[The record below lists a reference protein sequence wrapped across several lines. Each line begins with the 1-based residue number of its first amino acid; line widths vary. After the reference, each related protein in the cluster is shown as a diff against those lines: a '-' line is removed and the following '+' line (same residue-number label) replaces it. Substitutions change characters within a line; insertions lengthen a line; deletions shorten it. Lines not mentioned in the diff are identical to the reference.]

1 MKNYQYT
8 GVQPHNST
16 IHVIV
21 EGKKVKQDLRLVQD
35 QVASLPED
43 HSVIK
48 ALVRQGHLVEVKSS
62 SPIKKQ

>member
-1 MKNYQYT
+1 MKNFQYI
-8 GVQPHNST
+8 GAQPHNST
-16 IHVIV
+16 IVVIV
-21 EGKKVKQDLRLVQD
+21 DGKKVKQDLRLSPGQET
-35 QVASLPED
+35 SLPED